1 MLAGVLLVSCGRTP
15 PPATSASEVRE
26 AAYRA
31 NNRGVGLL
39 EQLAYDRAIPEFE
52 EALRIDPAVRL
63 ARINLAIA
71 LFYAQRTQEA
81 AAAARAAQADDPEA
95 PEPAYLLGLIAR
107 AEGQT
112 VEAIRQFER
121 VLRVDP
127 GDAGT
132 RVNLAMTMLDDRR
145 YEDAAAMA
153 EAATALEPYNATA
166 AYTRAQALTRGG
178 DRAAGAR
185 ALQQFEQLRTASYAV
200 TYAQGYLQQ
209 GRYAEAVASTGLE
222 PELVPS
228 GVPAVTFV
236 DATSAWLAGSASLP
250 SMRATVA
257 LADLDADGDL
267 DLVTGGASVRIFRN
281 DRTRLIDVTA
291 TALAV
296 PIASVAGIVAG
307 DMNNDGRA
315 DLAMLSAAGTHLLT
329 QTPDGRFPASRIIDR
344 SPGPARS
351 AALVD
356 TDHDGDLDVLIAGR
370 TLRLLRNNGN
380 GTFVDVTAAA
390 ALRATGVVGI
400 ATTDFDN
407 RRDIDILAVAPGRPL
422 MMFRNARTGAFE
434 EVGAAAGVP
443 AAADYTAMATGDVN
457 KDGFTDVLLG
467 SSNQPAAWMLSQ
479 RGGRYRT
486 VEAPAGTRGMK
497 AVQMIDYDNDGL
509 LDVFASTADGP
520 RLFRQVSNGWQEH
533 GAAVAALRDV
543 EAGGAAVATLAAAD
557 LDLDGDTDLVAGLEG
572 GGVRVWR
579 NDGGNANRSMQVALT
594 GRASNR
600 AGVGAKVEVRSGS
613 LYQRIETA
621 AATPPV
627 VPADITVGLGQRSGA
642 DAVRVLWPSGVL
654 QTEFPDS
661 AAASRLSVTELDR
674 TPSSCPYLYTWN
686 GERFEFVTDFLGG
699 GEMGYLEAPPNHR
712 NAPDPDEYVRI
723 TDTQLRERDGRL
735 ELRVTNELE
744 ETLFLDHLALG
755 VMSHPSDVE
764 VFPDEGMRVRPN
776 AFRTYAVRRAQPPR
790 TVLDDHGHDVTPAIS
805 RRDRRFVDDFEL
817 LDVRGY
823 AREHALIVDLAGA
836 PTRGP
841 SERTTLLLTG
851 FTDYAFSTHNVAANQ
866 RGLTLLPPTLQVE
879 TSPGVWTTV
888 NADAG
893 IPVGRPQTIV
903 LDVTSYVPRRVR
915 LLTSMRVYWD
925 QVLVGT
931 ASAGVAPPAWVPPGD
946 AILRWR
952 GFSKELDYT
961 HVTRTNPWKLMPG
974 RYTREGD
981 VRELLQQAD
990 DRFVIS
996 RPGDEIVVTF
1006 DASALPPLPPG
1017 MRRTFLLYTVGFSKE
1032 MDLHSASPDV
1042 VAPLPFRAMT
1052 TYPFAWPERYPH
1064 EDDVAAFHTRV
1075 ISRPIPSLVPEPTR

>member
-15 PPATSASEVRE
+15 PATPASETRE

-39 EQLAYDRAIPEFE
+39 EQFAFDRAIPAFE

-71 LFYAQRTQEA
+71 LFYAQRTKEA
-81 AAAARAAQADDPEA
+81 ATAARAAQADDPEA

-107 AEGQT
+107 ADGQV

-127 GDAGT
+127 DDAGA
-132 RVNLAMTMLDDRR
+132 RVNLAMAMLDDRR
-145 YEDAAAMA
+145 YQDAAAMA
-153 EAATALEPYNATA
+153 EAAAALEPYNATA

-185 ALQQFEQLRTASYAV
+185 ALQQFEQLRTAPYAV

-222 PELVPS
+222 PELVAS
-228 GVPAVTFV
+228 GVPAVAFV
-236 DATSAWLAGSASLP
+236 DATAAWLAAPASLP

-267 DLVTGGASVRIFRN
+267 DLVTGGASVHIFRN
-281 DRTRLIDVTA
+281 DRPRLIDVTA

-315 DLAMLSAAGTHLLT
+315 DLVVLSAAGTHLLT
-329 QTPDGRFPASRIIDR
+329 QAPDGRFPMSRIIDR

-356 TDHDGDLDVLIAGR
+356 ADHDGDLDVVIAGR

-380 GTFVDVTAAA
+380 ATFVDVTATA
-390 ALRATGVVGI
+390 ALGATGVVGI

-407 RRDIDILAVAPGRPL
+407 RRDIDILAVVPGRPL
-422 MMFRNARTGAFE
+422 MMFRNVRTGAFE

-443 AAADYTAMATGDVN
+443 AAADYTAMAIGDVN

-479 RGGRYRT
+479 RGGRFRT

-497 AVQMIDYDNDGL
+497 AVQVIDYDNDGL

-520 RLFRQVSNGWQEH
+520 RLFRQAGNGWQEDT
-533 GAAVAALRDV
+533 AAVAALRGADPT
-543 EAGGAAVATLAAAD
+543 GAAVATLAAAD

-600 AGVGAKVEVRSGS
+600 AGVGAKVEVRSGR

-627 VPADITVGLGQRSGA
+627 APADITVGLSWRTGA

-654 QTEFPDS
+654 QTEFPE
-661 AAASRLSVTELDR
+661 AASRLSVTELDR

-699 GEMGYLEAPPNHR
+699 GEMGYLEAAPNHR
-712 NAPDPDEYVRI
+712 NTPDPDEYVRI
-723 TDTQLRERDGRL
+723 TDTQMRERDGRF

-755 VMSHPSDVE
+755 VIAHPSDVE
-764 VFPDEGMRVRPN
+764 VFPDEGMRARPN
-776 AFRTYAVRRAQPPR
+776 AFRTYTVRHAQPPR
-790 TVLDDHGHDVTPAIS
+790 SVLDDHGHDVTASIS
-805 RRDRRFVDDFEL
+805 ARDRRVVDDFEL
-817 LDVRGY
+817 LDLRGY
-823 AREHALIVDLAGA
+823 AREHALVVDLAGA
-836 PTRGP
+836 PPRGS
-841 SERTTLLLTG
+841 SERTTVLLTG
-851 FTDYAFSTHNVAANQ
+851 WTDYAFSTHNVAAGQ
-866 RGLTLLPPTLQVE
+866 RGLSLLPPTLQVE
-879 TSPGVWTTV
+879 TSPGAWKTV

-893 IPVGRPQTIV
+893 IPVGRPQTVV

-915 LLTSMRVYWD
+915 ILTSMRVYWD
-925 QVLVGT
+925 EVLVGT
-931 ASAGVAPPAWVPPGD
+931 ASTGVEPPAWVPLGE
-946 AILRWR
+946 AVLGWR
-952 GFSKELDYT
+952 GFSKELDYAQ
-961 HVTRTNPWKLMPG
+961 VTRTTPWKLMPG

-981 VRELLQQAD
+981 VRELLEASD

-996 RPGDEIVVTF
+996 RPGDEIVLTF
-1006 DASALPPLPPG
+1006 DASALPPLPQG
-1017 MRRTFLLYTVGFSKE
+1017 MRRTFLLYTVGYSKE

-1052 TYPFAWPERYPH
+1052 AYPFAWPERYPH

-1075 ISRPIPSLVPEPTR
+1075 VPRAIPSLVSEATR